1 MKRSL
6 KCRLLSMPWAATDR
20 PSLGLG
26 VLVSAARS
34 KGFDVRAVYPNFDLA
49 QAMAFELY
57 EAFAQ
62 TPAIFGVAEH
72 IFAVS
77 IFGAQ
82 ALDSDAYVAM
92 EYPKLEAALSGSAQ
106 GNVLLELRDRYIPM
120 FLDTWTERLL
130 AEQPD
135 IVGFSC
141 TFNQVLPSL
150 ALAQRLKAR
159 KPELCIIFG
168 GACVHGAMGEE
179 YARAFPQWID
189 HVFTGEADQVF
200 VEFLERI
207 SSERTVSDLPG
218 VTERGALASPA
229 VPFEQMNS
237 LPTPNYADYF
247 SERDR
252 LLELGRPV
260 PSRYTIPYESSR
272 GCWWGAKNH
281 CTFCGLNA
289 EGMNYRMK
297 SSDRIAEE
305 LVELATSYRTT
316 RLMAADNILPA
327 AGYRDLLPTL
337 EKLGLDFELFY
348 EIKANVSRNDVAA
361 LARAGVSAVQP
372 GVESFSTN
380 ILKLMR
386 KGVTALQNVQMLK
399 WMQEYGLEVIYNVL
413 IGFPGETPEDY
424 LEQENIMRAIRHL
437 PPPTGAAHAQVHR
450 FSPFYMEPEKHG
462 ISGIR
467 PCEFYQR
474 LIPDGRADLEKLAYF
489 FDHDLPNAERVLA
502 EERRLNALIEDWKAS
517 DRRMS
522 ARLGPG
528 FLELDVSENQH
539 VRRLTLSRVQSLV
552 LVLSDR
558 RVSPDALVQRVN
570 ECARAEATR
579 FREDL
584 EELLTNGL
592 LLFDGASFLSV
603 VPFARPRTEAE
614 LDGWLQRW
622 FSSAA
627 KRPAKRPRLALAG

>member
-1 MKRSL
+1 
-6 KCRLLSMPWAATDR
+6 
-20 PSLGLG
+20 
-26 VLVSAARS
+26 
-34 KGFDVRAVYPNFDLA
+34 
-49 QAMAFELY
+49 
-57 EAFAQ
+57 
-62 TPAIFGVAEH
+62 
-72 IFAVS
+72 
-77 IFGAQ
+77 
-82 ALDSDAYVAM
+82 
-92 EYPKLEAALSGSAQ
+92 
-106 GNVLLELRDRYIPM
+106 
-120 FLDTWTERLL
+120 
-130 AEQPD
+130 
-135 IVGFSC
+135 
-141 TFNQVLPSL
+141 
-150 ALAQRLKAR
+150 
-159 KPELCIIFG
+159 
-168 GACVHGAMGEE
+168 
-179 YARAFPQWID
+179 
-189 HVFTGEADQVF
+189 
-200 VEFLERI
+200 
-207 SSERTVSDLPG
+207 
-218 VTERGALASPA
+218 
-229 VPFEQMNS
+229 
-237 LPTPNYADYF
+237 
-247 SERDR
+247 
-252 LLELGRPV
+252 
-260 PSRYTIPYESSR
+260 
-272 GCWWGAKNH
+272 
-281 CTFCGLNA
+281 
-289 EGMNYRMK
+289 
-297 SSDRIAEE
+297 
-305 LVELATSYRTT
+305 
-316 RLMAADNILPA
+316 
-327 AGYRDLLPTL
+327 
-337 EKLGLDFELFY
+337 
-348 EIKANVSRNDVAA
+348 
-361 LARAGVSAVQP
+361 VQP

-592 LLFDGASFLSV
+592 LLFDGASFTELKTPRAAAGSHGLHGTGCA
-603 VPFARPRTEAE
+603 FA
-614 LDGWLQRW
+614 
-622 FSSAA
+622 SALA
-627 KRPAKRPRLALAG
+627 AGLALGEPLAIAAGRAQRYVAGAIAHSVEIGGGARVLDHFWQTRSG